1 MPSIETNPRERS
13 ICAARHKTVRAE
25 SCGNLLSSRKPQACA
40 KKLLAFRFCANR
52 CAVQIPLGLY
62 QRALKTAG
70 LQEARR
76 GAKRQKGALSA
87 TGQLRVAELIKLFS
101 VEEEA

>member
-40 KKLLAFRFCANR
+40 KKRIAFRFCANR
-52 CAVQIPLGLY
+52 
-62 QRALKTAG
+62 
-70 LQEARR
+70 
-76 GAKRQKGALSA
+76 
-87 TGQLRVAELIKLFS
+87 
-101 VEEEA
+101 

>member
-40 KKLLAFRFCANR
+40 KKRIAFRFYLAAASGVR
-52 CAVQIPLGLY
+52 PAASGPLAAVPRQ
-62 QRALKTAG
+62 
-70 LQEARR
+70 QED
-76 GAKRQKGALSA
+76 
-87 TGQLRVAELIKLFS
+87 
-101 VEEEA
+101 